1 MNDNYQASTDHRSL
15 TAKQAPRRAA
25 LTVRH
30 SPCIALLSLLSAA
43 MLLSILPAAP
53 GQASADDQP
62 MIVRIRNVAPADAQ
76 RLIDQGVD
84 LLEAR
89 DGSDLFALATSDQ
102 QTALRKAGWDIDIEA
117 RQTVLLQ
124 NSRPLAAAGEYR
136 SVEETEQFLRD
147 RAARYPHVAML
158 ADFGDT
164 WQRQQS
170 NGAAGYDLLALRLT
184 NRAIAGPKPIFF
196 LMAAIHAREWTTAE
210 IATRFIDHLL
220 INYNVDPDVTW
231 LLNEHEIVVAPM
243 LNPDGRKIA
252 EQGYLQR
259 KNVNPSNGSDC
270 QFPPSSGNQYGVDL
284 NRNSSFYWNGAGTS
298 QDPCSQVFPGSGPA
312 SEPETQALQAFITAL
327 YPDRPRPANGIPAPD
342 DTSGVLISLHS
353 YANLILWPWG
363 YTSSPAP
370 NAIALERLGR
380 RFARY
385 NDYIAQQSNGLYPT
399 SGTTDEWAYAEL
411 GIAAY
416 TFEIGPMEGPCAGF
430 TPPYSCLDG
439 GVGGSFWPRNL
450 PALLYA
456 ARVARAPYTL
466 PAGPDVSN
474 IAVISD
480 TTTLTVTTTFDGRD
494 QIVSAAELSINR
506 LEEAG
511 NEAFT
516 LQPRDGAFDSY
527 IEQAQVTLPISALLE
542 EHTPSA
548 SIALLRGRNAAGAWG
563 PTSAAWL
570 KEPYWVWMP
579 TVEQSAQRNNP

>member
-1 MNDNYQASTDHRSL
+1 MNDNYQASTNLHSL
-15 TAKQAPRRAA
+15 MAKQAPRRTA
-25 LTVRH
+25 LIVRH
-30 SPCIALLSLLSAA
+30 SPFIALLGLLSAA
-43 MLLSILPAAP
+43 MLLSVLPVAS

-62 MIVRIRNVAPADAQ
+62 VVVRISNISPADAQ
-76 RLIDQGVD
+76 RLIKQGVD

-89 DGSDLFALATSDQ
+89 DGPDLFALATSDQ
-102 QTALRKAGWDIDIEA
+102 QTALREAGWDIHIEA
-117 RQTVLLQ
+117 HQTMLLQ
-124 NSRPLAAAGEYR
+124 NSQPFTVSGGYR

-158 ADFGDT
+158 ADFGDS

-184 NRAIAGPKPIFF
+184 NRDIAGPKPVFF

-220 INYNVDPDVTW
+220 INYNIDPDVTW

-259 KNVNPSNGSDC
+259 KNVNPGSGDAC
-270 QFPPSSGNQYGVDL
+270 KFPPSASNQYGVDL
-284 NRNSSFYWNGAGTS
+284 NRNSSFFWNSAGTS

-327 YPDRPRPANGIPAPD
+327 YPARPRPANGAPAPD

-353 YANLILWPWG
+353 YSNLILWPWG

-370 NAIALERLGR
+370 NAVALERLGR

-385 NDYIAQQSNGLYPT
+385 NDYTAHQSKDLYLT

-456 ARVARAPYTL
+456 ARVAHAPYTL

-474 IAVISD
+474 IAVIND
-480 TTTLTVTTTFDGRD
+480 TKTLTVTATFDGRD
-494 QIVSAAELSINR
+494 QIVSAAELSFSR
-506 LEEAG
+506 SGEAG
-511 NEAFT
+511 SEVFA
-516 LQPRDGAFDSY
+516 LQALDGAFDSY
-527 IEQAQVTLPISALLE
+527 QEQAQLILPMSALLKAN
-542 EHTPSA
+542 TPRV
-548 SIALLRGRNAAGAWG
+548 SIALLRGRNVAGAWG
-563 PTSAAWL
+563 PMSATWL
-570 KEPYWVWMP
+570 KEPYRVWAP
-579 TVEQSAQRNNP
+579 LVEQSAQRNNP